1 MLVTLFL
8 QSIQRMARG
17 LPDCVTV
24 ARLFLVQF
32 VLVRIQVRQPKKR
45 PQRKLGPFSCLNVKE
60 RRSTML
66 RQNKIKLRAKRIQN
80 CAKTNASLLVIWIE
94 AGLYKLQSN
103 LLEFWIGTT
112 LMKLQGN
119 LLEIEHIHLKLDIK
133 HAKFHRTFYVGI
145 FQKLGS
151 AYVVS

>member
-1 MLVTLFL
+1 
-8 QSIQRMARG
+8 
-17 LPDCVTV
+17 
-24 ARLFLVQF
+24 
-32 VLVRIQVRQPKKR
+32 
-45 PQRKLGPFSCLNVKE
+45 
-60 RRSTML
+60 ML

-119 LLEIEHIHLKLDIK
+119 LLEIEHALPW
-133 HAKFHRTFYVGI
+133 
-145 FQKLGS
+145 S
-151 AYVVS
+151 